1 MGLPELTLARSS
13 GPSRAERL
21 RAFAAAGGPL
31 GQLPRGRT
39 SASSLAGFGLALLL
53 VGSEN
58 FLVGTLIAW
67 ALVTGLA
74 CLLVERARS
83 HPERFVLD
91 VLAGALLCSALL
103 GLAWGAA
110 PSALALLLAFLAER
124 CCAAWAPPP
133 VGRAR
138 RLEGAA
144 GLLLDDWV
152 GAAYSLGVLAA
163 ARALLPDLV
172 WTA

>member
-1 MGLPELTLARSS
+1 MGLPEVALASS
-13 GPSRAERL
+13 PRPSHAERL
-21 RAFAAAGGPL
+21 RAFAVAGGPL
-31 GQLPRGRT
+31 GRLPRWHSG
-39 SASSLAGFGLALLL
+39 ASSLAGFGLALLF

-58 FLVGTLIAW
+58 FLSGTLIAW
-67 ALVTGLA
+67 ALVTGLV
-74 CLLVERARS
+74 CLLAERARS
-83 HPERFVLD
+83 YPDRFALD

-110 PSALALLLAFLAER
+110 PSALALLLAFLVER

-152 GAAYSLGVLAA
+152 AAAYSLGVLAA
-163 ARALLPDLV
+163 TRALLPDLV
-172 WTA
+172 WTT